1 MYELIPEELRAI
13 PKWICWRGEY
23 DQKHPEKPK
32 KIPINPH
39 TGGKASSTDPRTWT
53 TFEYAVQASKKFS
66 GIGFVFDGTGYFGI
80 DIDKRK
86 DDLDAFLSGDENNL
100 IGEFVHTMQSYT
112 ERSQSGTGIH
122 ILCKGHLPEGRRR
135 NGDIEMYDSGRF
147 FVCTGDICA
156 EYAEITD
163 GTEAVKVL
171 HAKYLQNVNPGLQ
184 NNTSIFRNSNSRNHL
199 LPSPVNLSI
208 DEVMDKAMRSKSGEK
223 FTALMQGDIS
233 GYPSM
238 SEADM
243 ALCNMLAFWCGG
255 DTAAM
260 DTIYRKSGL
269 MRPKWDRRQCGSTYG
284 AITLNKAVKEC
295 QNAYT
300 NKRSEPDDYS
310 IRVGN
315 ATIKPK
321 PAEIR
326 SETFDDMGNARRL
339 LTACN
344 GNIRRNYTDNI
355 WLLWDG
361 CKWAKDDTGGIF
373 RLCDL
378 AVAAMEQELAIYQ
391 KNADTGKDNA
401 KKILEAFQKHMKK
414 SRSLNSKKAMEQE
427 ARHLVPVTASELDRS
442 HNLLNTPGGI
452 VDLRTGNMTANDP
465 KHFMTMSMQCAP
477 SETAECPRWE
487 QFLQEIFCDD
497 LDLIR
502 FIQKA
507 IGYSLTGST
516 TEQCVFFLLGS
527 GSNGKSTFVEIL
539 RHMFDSYATNVQA
552 ESIMMRG
559 KSGGSASGDIARLA
573 GARFVTSAE
582 PSEGMRINEGLLKQI
597 SGEDIVTAR
606 KLYGNEFD
614 FTPHFKLWMSTNH
627 KPIIRGTD
635 DGIWRRIRI
644 IPFDACF
651 ENAKKDR
658 SLKYKLVKELPGI
671 LRWAIDGCL
680 LWQKEG
686 LIMPRAIQ
694 QATDAYRAEMDVVSS
709 FLDACC
715 EVGQGEVKSSQL
727 YAAYCAWAQSNNEY
741 CMSNTK
747 FGAEIKKRFQSIR
760 TMNGWYYRG
769 VRLVQYE
776 HL

>member
-23 DQKHPEKPK
+23 DPKHPEKPK

-39 TGGKASSTDPRTWT
+39 TGGKASSTDPTTWT
-53 TFEYAVQASKKFS
+53 TFEHAVQMGKKYS

-80 DIDKRK
+80 DIDKQK
-86 DDLDAFLSGDENNL
+86 DDLDAFLAGDENNL
-100 IGEFVHTMQSYT
+100 IGEFVRTMQSYT

-135 NGDIEMYDSGRF
+135 NGDIEMYETGRF
-147 FVCTGDICA
+147 FVCTGDMCA
-156 EYAEITD
+156 EYAEVTD
-163 GTEAVKVL
+163 GTEAVKTL
-171 HAKYLQNVNPGLQ
+171 HAKYVQPEQ
-184 NNTSIFRNSNSRNHL
+184 TAE
-199 LPSPVNLSI
+199 PVRHTGQMPIPANLSI
-208 DEVMDKAMRSKSGEK
+208 DEVVDKAMRSRSGDK
-223 FTALMQGDIS
+223 FKALMQGDIS
-233 GYPSM
+233 GYKSQ

-243 ALCNMLAFWCGG
+243 ALCNILAFWCGG
-255 DTAAM
+255 DTAMM

-284 AITLNKAVKEC
+284 AITLEKAVKEC
-295 QNAYT
+295 QNTYT
-300 NKRSEPDDYS
+300 GKQSEPDDYS
-310 IRVGN
+310 IRIGSV
-315 ATIKPK
+315 TIKLK
-321 PAEIR
+321 PMEIR
-326 SETFDDMGNARRL
+326 AETFDDMGNAKRL
-339 LTACN
+339 IHASD
-344 GNIRRNYTDNI
+344 GNIRFNYTDNV
-355 WLLWDG
+355 WLLWNG

-373 RLCDL
+373 RLCDR
-378 AVAAMEQELAIYQ
+378 AVASMEQELQLY
-391 KNADTGKDNA
+391 KSDGNME
-401 KKILEAFQKHMKK
+401 EAFQKHMKK
-414 SRSLNSKKAMEQE
+414 SRSFNSKKAMEQE
-427 ARHLVPVTASELDRS
+427 TKHLVPVTAMELNRG

-452 VDLRTGNMTANDP
+452 VDLRTGEVTACDPQKYMTMAVKCAPAKTAN
-465 KHFMTMSMQCAP
+465 
-477 SETAECPRWE
+477 CPRWE
-487 QFLQEIFCDD
+487 QFLQEIFCGDGD
-497 LDLIR
+497 LVR

-516 TEQCVFFLLGS
+516 VEQCVFFLLGS

-539 RHMFDSYATNVQA
+539 RHLFDSYATNVQA

-559 KSGGSASGDIARLA
+559 KSGGNASSDIARLA

-635 DGIWRRIRI
+635 NGIWRRIRI

-651 ENAKKDR
+651 DDTKKDR
-658 SLKYKLVKELPGI
+658 TLKYKLVKELPGI

-680 LWQKEG
+680 LWQSEG
-686 LIMPRAIQ
+686 LAMPRAVQ
-694 QATDAYRAEMDVVSS
+694 QATDAYRAEMDVVSA

-715 EVGQGEVKSSQL
+715 EIGQGEVKSSQL
-727 YAAYCAWAQSNNEY
+727 YAAYCAWADSNNEY

-747 FGAEIKKRFQSIR
+747 FGVEIAKRFEKTKKPAGIFYAGVSI
-760 TMNGWYYRG
+760 YQQKY
-769 VRLVQYE
+769 
-776 HL
+776 

>member
-23 DQKHPEKPK
+23 DPKHPEKPK
-32 KIPINPH
+32 KVPINPH
-39 TGGKASSTDPRTWT
+39 TGGKASSTDPATWT
-53 TFEYAVQASKKFS
+53 TFDHAVQAGKKYS

-80 DIDKRK
+80 DIDKRR
-86 DDLDAFLSGDENNL
+86 DELDAFLSGDENNL
-100 IGEFVHTMQSYT
+100 IGEFVRTMQSYT

-135 NGDIEMYDSGRF
+135 NGDIEMYDTGRF
-147 FVCTGDICA
+147 FVCTGDMCA
-156 EYAEITD
+156 EYAEVTD
-163 GTEAVKVL
+163 GTEAVKAL
-171 HAKYLQNVNPGLQ
+171 HAKYLQNVQPNTESNFVSSRIQNFGVNPA
-184 NNTSIFRNSNSRNHL
+184 
-199 LPSPVNLSI
+199 NLSV
-208 DEVMDKAMRSKSGEK
+208 DEVIEKAMRSKSGEK

-233 GYPSM
+233 GYKSQ

-243 ALCNMLAFWCGG
+243 ALCNILAFWCGG
-255 DTAAM
+255 DTAMM

-269 MRPKWDRRQCGSTYG
+269 MRPKWDRKQCGSTYG
-284 AITLNKAVKEC
+284 AITLEKAVKEC
-295 QNAYT
+295 RNAYT
-300 NKRSEPDDYS
+300 GKQSEPEDYS
-310 IRVGN
+310 IRIGN
-315 ATIKPK
+315 TTVKSQPM
-321 PAEIR
+321 EIR

-339 LTACN
+339 ITAS
-344 GNIRRNYTDNI
+344 GNQIRYNYTDNI

-373 RLCDL
+373 RLCDR
-378 AVAAMEQELAIYQ
+378 AVASMEQELAIYQ
-391 KNADTGKDNA
+391 KNADAGKENA
-401 KKILEAFQKHMKK
+401 NEMLEAFQKHMKK
-414 SRSLNSKKAMEQE
+414 SRSFNAKKAMEQE
-427 ARHLVPVTASELDRS
+427 TKHLVPVTAMELNRG

-452 VDLRTGNMTANDP
+452 VDLRTGKITECDPQKYMTMAVKCAPAETAN
-465 KHFMTMSMQCAP
+465 
-477 SETAECPRWE
+477 CPRWE
-487 QFLQEIFCDD
+487 QFLQEIFCGDGD
-497 LDLIR
+497 LVR

-516 TEQCVFFLLGS
+516 AEQCVFFLLGS

-559 KSGGSASGDIARLA
+559 KSGGSASSDIARLA

-597 SGEDIVTAR
+597 SGEDVVTAR

-644 IPFDACF
+644 IPFDARF
-651 ENAKKDR
+651 DDSKKDR
-658 SLKYKLVKELPGI
+658 TLKYKLVKELPGI

-680 LWQKEG
+680 LWQSEG
-686 LIMPRAIQ
+686 LVMPRAVQ
-694 QATDAYRAEMDVVSS
+694 QATDAYRAEMDVVSA

-715 EVGQGEVKSSQL
+715 VTGRQYEENSSRL
-727 YAAYCAWAQSNNEY
+727 YAAYCSWAGANNEY
-741 CMSNTK
+741 VMSNTK
-747 FGAEIKKRFQSIR
+747 FGIELSKRFRKVRKS
-760 TMNGWYYRG
+760 NGRFYMG
-769 VRLVQYE
+769 VSVYNN
-776 HL
+776 

>member
-23 DQKHPEKPK
+23 DPKHPEKPK
-32 KIPINPH
+32 KIPINPN
-39 TGGKASSTDPRTWT
+39 TGGRASSTDSTTWT
-53 TFEYAVQASKKFS
+53 TFDHAVQKSKKYS

-86 DDLDAFLSGDENNL
+86 DDLDAFLAGNENNL
-100 IGEFVHTMQSYT
+100 IGEFVRTMQSYT

-135 NGDIEMYDSGRF
+135 NGDIEMYETGRF
-147 FVCTGDICA
+147 FVCTGDMCA
-156 EYAEITD
+156 EYAEVTD
-163 GTEAVKVL
+163 GTEAVKAL
-171 HAKYLQNVNPGLQ
+171 HAKYVQPEQVAEPMRHTDQ
-184 NNTSIFRNSNSRNHL
+184 MPI
-199 LPSPVNLSI
+199 PANLSI
-208 DEVMDKAMRSKSGEK
+208 DEVVDKAMRSKSGDK
-223 FTALMQGDIS
+223 FKALMQGDIS
-233 GYPSM
+233 GYKSQ

-243 ALCNMLAFWCGG
+243 ALCNILAFWCGG
-255 DTAAM
+255 DSAM
-260 DTIYRKSGL
+260 MDAIYRKSGL

-284 AITLNKAVKEC
+284 AITLEKAVKEC
-295 QNAYT
+295 QNTYT
-300 NKRSEPDDYS
+300 GRQSEPDDYV
-310 IRVGN
+310 IRIGN
-315 ATIKPK
+315 ADLKPK
-321 PAEIR
+321 QMEIHA
-326 SETFDDMGNARRL
+326 ETFDDMGNAKRL
-339 LTACN
+339 IRASD
-344 GNIRRNYTDNI
+344 GNIRFNYTDNV

-373 RLCDL
+373 RLCDR
-378 AVAAMEQELAIYQ
+378 AVASMEQELKLYHSDH
-391 KNADTGKDNA
+391 NME
-401 KKILEAFQKHMKK
+401 EAFQKHMKK
-414 SRSLNSKKAMEQE
+414 SRSFNSKKAMEQE
-427 ARHLVPVTASELDRS
+427 TKHLVPVTATELNRN

-452 VDLRTGNMTANDP
+452 VDLRTGEVTAPDS
-465 KHFMTMSMQCAP
+465 KKYMTMAVKCAP
-477 SETAECPRWE
+477 AERADCPRWK
-487 QFLQEIFCDD
+487 QFLQEIFCKDG
-497 LDLIR
+497 DLIR

-516 TEQCVFFLLGS
+516 AEQCVFFLLGS

-559 KSGGSASGDIARLA
+559 KSGGSASSDIARLA

-635 DGIWRRIRI
+635 NGIWRRIRM

-651 ENAKKDR
+651 EDSKKDR
-658 SLKYKLVKELPGI
+658 TLKYKLVKELPGI

-680 LWQKEG
+680 LWQSEG
-686 LIMPRAIQ
+686 LVMPRAVQ
-694 QATDAYRAEMDVVSS
+694 QATDAYRAEMDVVSA

-715 EVGQGEVKSSQL
+715 TIGQGEVKSSQL
-727 YAAYCAWAQSNNEY
+727 YAAYCAWASSNNEY

-747 FGAEIKKRFQSIR
+747 FGVEIAKRFER
-760 TMNGWYYRG
+760 TKTRNGWFYSGISLLQTRY
-769 VRLVQYE
+769 
-776 HL
+776 